1 MICSV
6 GAVTTIPG
14 APQIDGP
21 EHAAENAEPEN
32 VIAIA
37 EATVGAAK
45 SIPFRAHPAMA
56 RSLARKYLGFA
67 TPRAVLGQ
75 LLRPAGGGV
84 YVVSTGAAEQRVM
97 QERLYGVKGDDA
109 VRRRFDEELDR
120 IAHARVVVLGVPSDV
135 GAGYLRGANMGPQA
149 IRAGILDAHGGW
161 PDGVV
166 DVGDVLVVPQLLHD
180 EMLSEAQLRASRDA
194 EYPDV
199 SEQDRRT
206 LPVSPLSKESL
217 ALQSIF
223 AINPKVK
230 PLVLGG
236 DHSCAW
242 PVVEALSLARPKAAP
257 FAIVQ
262 IDAHTDLLRDR
273 LGVRYCFATW
283 SYHANDLIGR
293 GGKLVQ
299 VGIRATRHDR
309 GHWESTLSVR
319 QFWADECV
327 RDPAAAV
334 EAITA
339 HVKSTGVRAVYFSND
354 VDGTDD
360 SFVSATGTPEP
371 RGLDPDFVVE
381 LVSRLSRDVGLC
393 AGDVME
399 LAPPLGPTPEARA
412 RTVST
417 AVRYAHATAKAL
429 LV

>member
-1 MICSV
+1 M
-6 GAVTTIPG
+6 
-14 APQIDGP
+14 
-21 EHAAENAEPEN
+21 
-32 VIAIA
+32 
-37 EATVGAAK
+37 
-45 SIPFRAHPAMA
+45 
-56 RSLARKYLGFA
+56 
-67 TPRAVLGQ
+67 TPRDVLGQ

-84 YVVSTGAAEQRVM
+84 YVVSTGSGEQRAM
-97 QERLYGVKGDDA
+97 QERLYRVKGEDA
-109 VRRRFDEELDR
+109 VRARFHEELDR

-180 EMLSEAQLRASRDA
+180 EMLSDAQLRASRDA

-199 SEQDRRT
+199 AEHDRHT

-223 AINPKVK
+223 ALNPRVK

-242 PVVEALSLARPKAAP
+242 PVVEALAARPHGEP
-257 FAIVQ
+257 FGIVQ
-262 IDAHTDLLRDR
+262 IDAHTDLLHDR

-309 GHWESTLSVR
+309 GHWESTLGVK
-319 QFWADECV
+319 QLWADECV
-327 RDPAAAV
+327 RDPAAALD
-334 EAITA
+334 AIA
-339 HVKSTGVRAVYFSND
+339 LHVKTTGVRDVYFSND

-360 SFVSATGTPEP
+360 QFVSATGTPEP
-371 RGLDPDFVVE
+371 RGLDPDFVVA
-381 LVSRLSRDVGLC
+381 LVERLSRDVGLC

-417 AVRYAHATAKAL
+417 AVRYAHATAMAL